1 MVIISDTTTLSNL
14 LVVGKINLL
23 RNLYQE
29 ITIPPAVR
37 DELLAF
43 TAVRPTDM
51 MLLKLLGVSLD
62 GGEAEAIALAVERK
76 ADLLIVDEQAARKA
90 AQQRGLRI
98 IGLLGIL
105 LEAKREGLIANVQ
118 EVINEL
124 VLKAGFWV
132 NPVLKQEVLTKRANE
147 LGIRPP
153 CSHRFAI
160 GTQVGIASQT
170 QTHDRTDCK
179 AVQARE
185 RFGRLRKGTLHA
197 LKLPA
202 QGRLGRMGRKRA

>member
-14 LVVGKINLL
+14 LVVGKTHLL

-43 TAVRPTDM
+43 TAMRSAVNDFLGETWVHVDAPTDT

-105 LEAKREGLIANVQ
+105 LEAKRDGLIDSVQ

-132 NPVLKQEVLTKRANE
+132 NPALKREVLNE
-147 LGIRPP
+147 AG
-153 CSHRFAI
+153 
-160 GTQVGIASQT
+160 
-170 QTHDRTDCK
+170 
-179 AVQARE
+179 E
-185 RFGRLRKGTLHA
+185 
-197 LKLPA
+197 
-202 QGRLGRMGRKRA
+202 